1 LQDIGFWRSWKQLS
15 PHADLQAVFEE
26 EPPADIVQR
35 IEEEDDLEDAILENS
50 FAATG
55 MGTRSVSPGSAMA
68 GRRRRLSSVW
78 PGPGS

>member
-1 LQDIGFWRSWKQLS
+1 MS